1 MENEDKSIEDKF
13 TPYAIIPKP
22 RLDLSIN
29 AGGGSSGMGGG
40 ARLGVDI
47 PMNNAN
53 LNVGVSGQGYYVP
66 QYKMGDFQPTG
77 IDASYTTGNNT
88 FQAQFDQMSP
98 EQKSLMLRYIQQ
110 F

>member
-1 MENEDKSIEDKF
+1 MDNNEDNF

-22 RLDLSIN
+22 SLDLSIN

-40 ARLGVDI
+40 ARLGMNV

-66 QYKMGDFQPTG
+66 EAKMGNFQPTG
-77 IDASYTTGNNT
+77 VDASYTTGNNT
-88 FQAQFDQMSP
+88 FQAQFNQMSP
-98 EQKSLMLRYIQQ
+98 EQRDFMLRYIKQ